1 MGQSL
6 QKGRVENLISKK
18 RDLKRLQ
25 DSKRWY
31 NKAYSSVYFEGCL
44 PKYEIPEKKAP
55 ANLVY
60 RLIHDELCLD
70 GNPTLNLSSFVTT
83 WMEPEADKI
92 IMENI
97 GKNLID
103 HFQYPQTQ
111 IIQERLVNMLGR
123 LYNAPEDA
131 DFTGTACVG
140 SSEAIMLALLAHKWT
155 WKNRREKEGKAVDKP
170 NIIFGSDAHVCWNK
184 FAKYFDVEPRIIPME
199 PDRFTISRDT
209 VEELIDE
216 NTICVG
222 TILGTTFTGEM
233 DPIQEI
239 NDLLVNIKKTKGWDI
254 PIHVDAASGGFVIPF
269 TNSELKW
276 DFRLSSVKSINVSSH
291 KYGLVYPS
299 MGWVIFRE
307 RSNIP
312 DDLMFYVNYL
322 GDETQTYSLNFSSSS
337 SIMLAQ
343 YYNLLR
349 FGKEGYKKIMTRIL
363 QNARYLAKLLDSS
376 ERFDIL
382 NSAELFPVVTVKLK
396 QPVDYTVFEL
406 SHKLRERGWILP
418 AYTLPKNAE
427 NLALMRIVV
436 KENFSREM
444 ADMLFDDIM
453 KACEILEGSKKEK
466 LEPERPTEEGHFI
479 T

>member
-1 MGQSL
+1 MNSL
-6 QKGRVENLISKK
+6 FKKRVENLISRKK
-18 RDLKRLQ
+18 DLKKLK
-25 DSKRWY
+25 DSKKWY
-31 NKAYSSVYFEGCL
+31 LRAYSSVYCEGYL
-44 PKYEIPEKKAP
+44 PKYEIPEKKTDS
-55 ANLVY
+55 NLAY
-60 RLIHDELCLD
+60 RLIHDELSLD

-83 WMEPEADKI
+83 WMEPEANQL

-111 IIQERLVNMLGR
+111 VIQDRIINMLGR
-123 LYNAPEDA
+123 LYNAPEYV
-131 DFTGTACVG
+131 DFTGTGCVG

-155 WKNRREKEGKAVDKP
+155 WKNRREKEQKPVDKP

-199 PDRFTISRDT
+199 PNRFTISRDT

-222 TILGTTFTGEM
+222 AILGTTFTGEM
-233 DPIQEI
+233 DPIEEI
-239 NDLLVNIKKTKGWDI
+239 NELLVHIKETKGWDI

-269 TNSELKW
+269 VNPDLKW
-276 DFRLSSVKSINVSSH
+276 DFRLSNVKSINVSSH

-299 MGWVIFRE
+299 MGWLIFRE
-307 RSNIP
+307 KSGIP
-312 DDLMFYVNYL
+312 KDLIFYVNYL
-322 GDETQTYSLNFSSSS
+322 GEETPTYSLNFSSGSS
-337 SIMLAQ
+337 MMLAQ

-349 FGKEGYKKIMTRIL
+349 FGREGYKKIMNGIMG
-363 QNARYLAKLLDSS
+363 NARYLAKLLESS
-376 ERFDIL
+376 GKFDML
-382 NSAELFPVVTVKLK
+382 NSAEFFPVVTVKLK
-396 QPVDYTVFEL
+396 QPANYTIFEL

-427 NLALMRIVV
+427 DIALMRVVV
-436 KENFSREM
+436 KESFSREM
-444 ADMLFDDIM
+444 ADMLFDDIV
-453 KACEILEGSKKEK
+453 KACEILEGSKEENF
-466 LEPERPTEEGHFI
+466 EPERPTDKGHFV

>member
-1 MGQSL
+1 
-6 QKGRVENLISKK
+6 
-18 RDLKRLQ
+18 
-25 DSKRWY
+25 
-31 NKAYSSVYFEGCL
+31 
-44 PKYEIPEKKAP
+44 
-55 ANLVY
+55 
-60 RLIHDELCLD
+60 
-70 GNPTLNLSSFVTT
+70 
-83 WMEPEADKI
+83 MEPEADQI
-92 IMENI
+92 IMENL

-111 IIQERLVNMLGR
+111 LIHDRIINMLGR

-140 SSEAIMLALLAHKWT
+140 SSEAIILALLAHKWT
-155 WKNRREKEGKAVDKP
+155 WKNRREKENKAVDKP
-170 NIIFGSDAHVCWNK
+170 NIIFGSDAHICWNK

-222 TILGTTFTGEM
+222 AILGTTFTGEM
-233 DPIQEI
+233 DPIEEI
-239 NDLLVNIKKTKGWDI
+239 NELLVDIKEKKGWDI

-269 TNSELKW
+269 VNPDLKW
-276 DFRLSSVKSINVSSH
+276 DFRLSNVKSINVSSH

-299 MGWVIFRE
+299 VGWLIFRE
-307 RSNIP
+307 SSNIP
-312 DDLMFYVNYL
+312 EDLVFYVNYL
-322 GDETQTYSLNFSSSS
+322 GEETQTYSLNFSSSS
-337 SIMLAQ
+337 SMLLAQ

-349 FGKEGYKKIMTRIL
+349 FGMEGYKIIMNRIL
-363 QNARYLAKLLDSS
+363 GNAQYLAKLFESTDI
-376 ERFDIL
+376 FDVL
-382 NSAELFPVVTVKLK
+382 NSAKLFPVVKIKLK
-396 QPVDYTVFEL
+396 QPANYTVFEL

-418 AYTLPKNAE
+418 AFTLPKNAE
-427 NLALMRIVV
+427 NLALMRVVV

-453 KACEILEGSKKEK
+453 DACEILEGGRKEK
-466 LEPERPTEEGHFI
+466 LEPERSTDEGHFV

>member
-1 MGQSL
+1 M
-6 QKGRVENLISKK
+6 ISKK
-18 RDLKRLQ
+18 MNLKKLQ
-25 DSKRWY
+25 DSKKWY
-31 NKAYSSVYFEGCL
+31 IKAYSSVYFEGCL
-44 PKYEIPEKKAP
+44 PKYEIPEKKTP

-60 RLIHDELCLD
+60 RLIRDELSLD

-83 WMEPEADKI
+83 WMEPEADRI

-111 IIQERLVNMLGR
+111 VIHDRIINMLGR

-131 DFTGTACVG
+131 DFTGTGCVG

-155 WKNRREKEGKAVDKP
+155 WKNRREKEKKAVDRP
-170 NIIFGSDAHVCWNK
+170 NIIFGSDAHICWNK

-209 VEELIDE
+209 VEKLIDE

-233 DPIQEI
+233 DPIKEI
-239 NDLLVNIKKTKGWDI
+239 NELLVNIKKTNGWDI

-269 TNSELKW
+269 VNPELEW
-276 DFRLSSVKSINVSSH
+276 DFRLSNVKSINVSSH

-299 MGWVIFRE
+299 MGWLIFRE
-307 RSNIP
+307 KSNIP
-312 DDLMFYVNYL
+312 EDLVFYVNYL
-322 GDETQTYSLNFSSSS
+322 GDETPTYSLNFSASSS
-337 SIMLAQ
+337 LMLAQ

-349 FGKEGYKKIMTRIL
+349 FGMEGYKKIMTRIL
-363 QNARYLAKLLDSS
+363 QNARYLAKLLESS
-376 ERFDIL
+376 GKFDIL

-396 QPVDYTVFEL
+396 QPVNYTIFEL

-418 AYTLPKNAE
+418 AFTLPKNAE

-453 KACEILEGSKKEK
+453 KACEILEGSKKER
-466 LEPERPTEEGHFI
+466 LEPERSTDEGHFV

>member
-1 MGQSL
+1 MLS
-6 QKGRVENLISKK
+6 EKK
-18 RDLKRLQ
+18 DLKKLQ
-25 DSKRWY
+25 DSKKWY
-31 NKAYSSVYFEGCL
+31 LKAYSGVYSEGYL
-44 PKYEIPEKKAP
+44 PKYEIPEKKTP
-55 ANLVY
+55 SNLAY

-83 WMEPEADKI
+83 WMEPEADRLI
-92 IMENI
+92 IENI

-111 IIQERLVNMLGR
+111 VIQDRIVNILGR

-131 DFTGTACVG
+131 DFTGTGCVG

-155 WKNRREKEGKAVDKP
+155 WKNRREEEKKAVDKP
-170 NIIFGSDAHVCWNK
+170 NIIFGADAHVCWNK

-239 NDLLVNIKKTKGWDI
+239 NELLVSIKETKGWDI

-269 TNSELKW
+269 VNPELEW
-276 DFRLSSVKSINVSSH
+276 DFRLSHVKSINVSGH

-299 MGWVIFRE
+299 MGWLLFRE
-307 RSNIP
+307 KSEIP
-312 DDLMFYVNYL
+312 KDLIFYVNYL
-322 GDETQTYSLNFSSSS
+322 GDETPTYSLNFSSSS
-337 SIMLAQ
+337 SMMLAQ
-343 YYNLLR
+343 YYNLLH
-349 FGKEGYKKIMTRIL
+349 FGREGYKQIMIGIMG
-363 QNARYLAKLLDSS
+363 NARYLAKLLESS
-376 ERFDIL
+376 GKFDLL
-382 NSAELFPVVTVKLK
+382 NSAEFFPVVTVKLK
-396 QPVDYTVFEL
+396 QSANYTVFEL

-427 NLALMRIVV
+427 NLALMRVVV
-436 KENFSREM
+436 KENFSQEM

-453 KACEILEGSKKEK
+453 KACEILEGGKKERH
-466 LEPERPTEEGHFI
+466 EPERSTDEGHFV

>member
-1 MGQSL
+1 MISEKKNLKKL
-6 QKGRVENLISKK
+6 QNSKK
-18 RDLKRLQ
+18 
-25 DSKRWY
+25 WY
-31 NKAYSSVYFEGCL
+31 LKAYSSVYSEGYL
-44 PKYEIPEKKAP
+44 PKYEIPEKKTP
-55 ANLVY
+55 SNLAY

-83 WMEPEADKI
+83 WMEPEADRI
-92 IMENI
+92 IIENI

-111 IIQERLVNMLGR
+111 VIQDRIINMLGR

-131 DFTGTACVG
+131 NFTGMGCVG

-155 WKNRREKEGKAVDKP
+155 WKNGREAEKKAVDKP
-170 NIIFGSDAHVCWNK
+170 NIIFGADAHVCWNK

-222 TILGTTFTGEM
+222 TILGTTFTGEI

-239 NDLLVNIKKTKGWDI
+239 NELLVSIKETKGWEI

-269 TNSELKW
+269 VSPEFKW
-276 DFRLSSVKSINVSSH
+276 DFRLSNVKSINVSSH

-299 MGWVIFRE
+299 MGWLIFRE
-307 RSNIP
+307 KSDIP
-312 DDLMFYVNYL
+312 EDLIFYVNYL
-322 GDETQTYSLNFSSSS
+322 GDETPTYSLNFSSSS
-337 SIMLAQ
+337 SMMLAQ

-349 FGKEGYKKIMTRIL
+349 FGKEGYKQIMTGIMV
-363 QNARYLAKLLDSS
+363 NARYLAKLLESS
-376 ERFDIL
+376 GKFAML
-382 NSAELFPVVTVKLK
+382 NSAEFFPVVTVKLK
-396 QPVDYTVFEL
+396 QPENYTIFEL

-427 NLALMRIVV
+427 NLALMRVVV
-436 KENFSREM
+436 KENFSQEM

-453 KACEILEGSKKEK
+453 IACEILEGSKKESH
-466 LEPERPTEEGHFI
+466 EPERSTDEGHFV

>member
-1 MGQSL
+1 M
-6 QKGRVENLISKK
+6 ISKK
-18 RDLKRLQ
+18 RDLKKLK
-25 DSKRWY
+25 DSKKWY
-31 NKAYSSVYFEGCL
+31 LKASNSVYFEGRL
-44 PKYEIPEKKAP
+44 PKYEIPENKTP

-83 WMEPEADKI
+83 WMEPEADQI
-92 IMENI
+92 IMENL

-111 IIQERLVNMLGR
+111 LIHDRIINMLGR

-140 SSEAIMLALLAHKWT
+140 SSEAIILALLAHKWT
-155 WKNRREKEGKAVDKP
+155 WKNRREKENKAVDKP
-170 NIIFGSDAHVCWNK
+170 NIIFGSDAHICWNK

-222 TILGTTFTGEM
+222 AILGTTFTGEM
-233 DPIQEI
+233 DPIEEI
-239 NDLLVNIKKTKGWDI
+239 NELLVDIKEKKGWDI

-269 TNSELKW
+269 VNPGLKW
-276 DFRLSSVKSINVSSH
+276 DFRLSNVKSINVSSH

-299 MGWVIFRE
+299 VGWLIFRE
-307 RSNIP
+307 SSNIP
-312 DDLMFYVNYL
+312 EDLVFYVNYL
-322 GDETQTYSLNFSSSS
+322 GEETQTYSLNFSSSS
-337 SIMLAQ
+337 SMLLAQ

-349 FGKEGYKKIMTRIL
+349 FGMEGYKIIMNRIL
-363 QNARYLAKLLDSS
+363 GNAQYLAKLLESS
-376 ERFDIL
+376 DIFDVL
-382 NSAELFPVVTVKLK
+382 NSAKLFPVVTIKLK
-396 QPVDYTVFEL
+396 QPANYTVFEL

-418 AYTLPKNAE
+418 AFTLPKNAE
-427 NLALMRIVV
+427 NLALMRVVV

-453 KACEILEGSKKEK
+453 DACEILEGGRKEK
-466 LEPERPTEEGHFI
+466 LEPERSTDEGHFV

>member
-1 MGQSL
+1 M
-6 QKGRVENLISKK
+6 ISKK
-18 RDLKRLQ
+18 RDLKKLK
-25 DSKRWY
+25 DSKKWY
-31 NKAYSSVYFEGCL
+31 LKASTSVFLEGRL
-44 PKYEIPEKKAP
+44 PKYEIPEKKTP
-55 ANLVY
+55 ANQVH
-60 RLIHDELCLD
+60 RLIHDELSLD

-83 WMEPEADKI
+83 WMEPEADQI
-92 IMENI
+92 IMENL

-111 IIQERLVNMLGR
+111 LIHDRIVNMLGR

-131 DFTGTACVG
+131 DFAGTACVG
-140 SSEAIMLALLAHKWT
+140 SSEAIILALLAHKWT
-155 WKNRREKEGKAVDKP
+155 WKNRREKEKKAADKP
-170 NIIFGSDAHVCWNK
+170 NIIFGSDAHICWNK

-216 NTICVG
+216 NTICIG

-233 DPIQEI
+233 DPIEEI
-239 NDLLVNIKKTKGWDI
+239 NELLVDIKKTKGWDI

-269 TNSELKW
+269 VNQELKW
-276 DFRLSSVKSINVSSH
+276 DFRLSNVRSINVSGH

-299 MGWVIFRE
+299 VGWLIFRE
-307 RSNIP
+307 SSNIP
-312 DDLMFYVNYL
+312 EDLVFYVNYL
-322 GDETQTYSLNFSSSS
+322 GEENQTYSLNFSSSS
-337 SIMLAQ
+337 SLLLAQ

-349 FGKEGYKKIMTRIL
+349 FGKEGYKIIMTRIL
-363 QNARYLAKLLDSS
+363 ENAQYLAKLLESS
-376 ERFDIL
+376 DTFDIL
-382 NSAELFPVVTVKLK
+382 NSAKLFPVVTIKLK
-396 QPVDYTVFEL
+396 QPASYTVFEL

-427 NLALMRIVV
+427 DLAIMRVVV

-453 KACEILEGSKKEK
+453 DACEILEGSKKEK
-466 LEPERPTEEGHFI
+466 LEPERSTDEGHFV

>member
-1 MGQSL
+1 
-6 QKGRVENLISKK
+6 VENLISRKK
-18 RDLKRLQ
+18 DLKKLK
-25 DSKRWY
+25 DSKKWY
-31 NKAYSSVYFEGCL
+31 LRAYSSVYCEGYL
-44 PKYEIPEKKAP
+44 PKYEIPERKTDS
-55 ANLVY
+55 NLAY
-60 RLIHDELCLD
+60 RLIHDELSLD

-83 WMEPEADKI
+83 WMEPEANQL

-111 IIQERLVNMLGR
+111 VIQDRIVNMLGR
-123 LYNAPEDA
+123 LYNAPEDV
-131 DFTGTACVG
+131 DFTGTGCVG

-155 WKNRREKEGKAVDKP
+155 WKNRREKEQKPVDKP

-199 PDRFTISRDT
+199 SNRFTISRDT

-233 DPIQEI
+233 DPIEEI
-239 NDLLVNIKKTKGWDI
+239 NELLVHIKETKGWDI

-269 TNSELKW
+269 VNPELKW
-276 DFRLSSVKSINVSSH
+276 DFRLSNVKSINVSSH

-299 MGWVIFRE
+299 MGWLIFRE
-307 RSNIP
+307 KSGIP
-312 DDLMFYVNYL
+312 KDLIFYVNYL
-322 GDETQTYSLNFSSSS
+322 GEETPTYSLNFSSGSS
-337 SIMLAQ
+337 MMLAQ

-349 FGKEGYKKIMTRIL
+349 FGREGYKKIMNGIIG
-363 QNARYLAKLLDSS
+363 NARYLAKLLGSS
-376 ERFDIL
+376 GKFEML
-382 NSAELFPVVTVKLK
+382 NSAEFFPVVTVKLK
-396 QPVDYTVFEL
+396 EPTNYTIFEL

-427 NLALMRIVV
+427 NIALMRIVV
-436 KENFSREM
+436 KESFSREM
-444 ADMLFDDIM
+444 ADLLFDDII
-453 KACEILEGSKKEK
+453 KTCEVLEGSKKEQ
-466 LEPERPTEEGHFI
+466 LEPKRSTDKGHFV